1 MSVMKCIARSMQFGV
16 AAAMLAGCFG
26 MVPSLTATALAQSQQ
41 NAPRTV
47 QGRVV
52 DKSGAPLKGAT
63 VFLKDDHT
71 LAIRSYISG
80 DDGSYRFA
88 QLSQNTDYELWA
100 ESDGK
105 KGGVKNISAFESK
118 TQLNFDLKIDK

>member
-1 MSVMKCIARSMQFGV
+1 MNRIARSMQFAV
-16 AAAMLAGCFG
+16 AAAVLTGCFG
-26 MVPSLTATALAQSQQ
+26 MVPSLIAPAVAQSQA

-47 QGRVV
+47 QGRIV
-52 DKSGAPLKGAT
+52 DKGGAALKGAT
-63 VFLKDDHT
+63 VFLKDGHT
-71 LAIRSYISG
+71 LSIRSYISA
-80 DDGSYRFA
+80 DDGGYRFA

-105 KGGVKNISAFESK
+105 KSGVKNISAFESK

>member
-1 MSVMKCIARSMQFGV
+1 MQFGV

-26 MVPSLTATALAQSQQ
+26 MVPSLMAPAIAQSQQ

-47 QGRVV
+47 QGRIL
-52 DKSGAPLKGAT
+52 DKAGAPLKGAT
-63 VFLKDDHT
+63 VFLKDGHT
-71 LAIRSYISG
+71 LAVRSYISG
-80 DDGSYRFA
+80 DDGGYRFA

-105 KGGVKNISAFESK
+105 KSAVRNISAFESK